1 MVAAISSV
9 YSAAD
14 IAKAVREFAALF

>member
-9 YSAAD
+9 YTADDPEGAA
-14 IAKAVREFAALF
+14 RRFAALF